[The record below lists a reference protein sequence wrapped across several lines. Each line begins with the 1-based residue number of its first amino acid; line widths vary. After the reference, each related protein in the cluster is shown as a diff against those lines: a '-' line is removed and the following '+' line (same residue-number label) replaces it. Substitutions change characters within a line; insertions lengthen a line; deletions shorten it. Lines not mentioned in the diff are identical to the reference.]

1 MNALFSYLNV
11 HAERIVFGNSV
22 EDWFYALVLGIGT
35 FVALLFIRR
44 LVHGRAR
51 RYARSAELPRGVRLV
66 STLVGRTQIATLFA
80 LSIVA
85 GSKYLELGSHAERV
99 TTGLII
105 VLIGLQVGIWASA
118 ALKFYLSESRDHGHT
133 ATNATTI
140 NIVEFVAR
148 GLIWTLILLVT
159 LDNLGVNISA
169 ALTGLGIGGVAVAL
183 ALQNILG
190 DLFASLSIAFDKPF
204 VVGDTIVVDAFTGT
218 VESVGVK
225 STRLRSVTGEQIIV
239 ANADLLKSRVRNWG
253 RIGFRRRVFTF
264 RVAYDTSV
272 EKLKELPDV
281 VKELVEAEPQARFE
295 RCSLRNLSETAI
307 EYEVAFVS
315 EDPTFEQLLHIEQ
328 AVYLGILAALAERSI
343 EVPVATTIGV
353 PTRA

>member
-1 MNALFSYLNV
+1 MNALLERLDVN
-11 HAERIVFGNSV
+11 AQRIVFGNPV

-35 FVALLFIRR
+35 FIVLLFIRR

-51 RYARSAELPRGVRLV
+51 RYARSADLPRGVRLV

-80 LSIVA
+80 LSITV
-85 GSKYLELGSHAERV
+85 GSKYLELGHHAEKL

-105 VLIGLQVGIWASA
+105 VLVGLQVGIWASA
-118 ALKFYLSESRDHGHT
+118 ALQFYLGESRGHGHS
-133 ATNATTI
+133 ATSATTI

-204 VVGDTIVVDAFTGT
+204 VVGDTIAVDAFTGT

-225 STRLRSVTGEQIIV
+225 STRLRSVTGEQLVV
-239 ANADLLKSRVRNWG
+239 ANADLLKSRLRNWG

-264 RVAYDTSV
+264 RVAYDTSID
-272 EKLKELPDV
+272 KLRELPEV
-281 VKELVEAEPQARFE
+281 VRALVEAEPQARFE
-295 RCSLRNLSETAI
+295 RCSLRNLGDAAL

-315 EDPTFEQLLHIEQ
+315 EDPTFEHLLRVEES
-328 AVYLGILAALAERSI
+328 VYLGILAALAGRGI
-343 EVPVATTIGV
+343 EIPVASTVAV
-353 PTRA
+353 PTRV